1 MSHAAMP
8 CAAWCDGAALLP
20 EAVSQ
25 LREQLDVARP
35 ARIES
40 TEHLPSSSSRSREAP
55 KAAVLAALST
65 PHLHEDITP
74 PPPSPRAPG
83 LPHVQ
88 K

>member
-1 MSHAAMP
+1 MLP
-8 CAAWCDGAALLP
+8 CHVLYGATLLP

-40 TEHLPSSSSRSREAP
+40 TEHLPSSSGLSREAP

-65 PHLHEDITP
+65 LHLQEDITP
-74 PPPSPRAPG
+74 PPIPPTPRAPG
-83 LPHVQ
+83 LPHAQ